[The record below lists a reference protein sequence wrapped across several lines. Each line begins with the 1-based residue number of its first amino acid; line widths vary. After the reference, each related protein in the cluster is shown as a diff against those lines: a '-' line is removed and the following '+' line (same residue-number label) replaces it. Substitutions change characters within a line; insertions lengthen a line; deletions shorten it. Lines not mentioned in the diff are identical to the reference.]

1 MQIFDQEIV
10 YYGEERICH
19 QRYFA
24 MPVYSDKGELE
35 RYNVFHVSLIVR
47 HSEDGKMYL
56 YDIIDIKKETGNP
69 LEP

>member
-1 MQIFDQEIV
+1 
-10 YYGEERICH
+10 
-19 QRYFA
+19 

-35 RYNVFHVSLIVR
+35 RYNIFHVSLIVR

-56 YDIIDIKKETGNP
+56 YDIIDIKKETGTP